1 MSSQRDQP
9 TTHRDDLRRVA
20 SVDVEVRYA
29 ETDQM
34 GVVHHANY
42 IVWFELARTS
52 LCSQSGTHYSEVE
65 DLGYLLVVTGTQCRY
80 LRGARYGDIVTI
92 TSRIDKLG
100 SRGVRF
106 AYDVTRTAR
115 NGRPVEPEHLA
126 DGTTDHIWVDRQ
138 TRRPV
143 RTPEVL
149 VESFRA
155 MAAG

>member
-1 MSSQRDQP
+1 MSQRP
-9 TTHRDDLRRVA
+9 RRTA
-20 SVDVEVRYA
+20 SVDIEVRYA

-42 IVWFELARTS
+42 IVWFELARTR
-52 LCSQSGTHYSEVE
+52 LCSQGGTHYSEVE
-65 DLGYLLVVTGTQCRY
+65 DLGYLLVVTGTECRY
-80 LRGARYGDIVTI
+80 LRGARYGDTVTV
-92 TSRIDKLG
+92 TARIDKLA

-106 AYDVTRTAR
+106 AYTVERTAR
-115 NGRPVEPEHLA
+115 NGRPVDTEHLA
-126 DGTTDHIWVDRQ
+126 DGATEHIWVDRE

-155 MAAG
+155 MAG